1 MRNKKTIGI
10 VVGAAVIVA
19 AIIAGIIVFMTTRA
33 TPQRWPT
40 RWLILRLITARTC
53 MIKPRPTP
61 AFRRC
66 WPG

>member
-33 TPQRWPT
+33 TPSANW
-40 RWLILRLITARTC
+40 
-53 MIKPRPTP
+53 
-61 AFRRC
+61 
-66 WPG
+66 